1 MVNDPGKNGG
11 HAATIAHASTAP
23 ITSRLW
29 FHTTDKIV
37 YYYDSTRVK
46 WLSVNEYTVDAAST
60 TASST
65 SNDILQQHGV
75 SLLVS
80 SSERG
85 HPLPYDCT
93 VTGWYWKHGG
103 TAVAARELALGRFD
117 VSAGTNNTRHYSVTP
132 AAWQEFQ
139 EQDLDED
146 FDTQDCLGLIA
157 YGTTVLVYTR
167 CTVTYR
173 RRPS

>member
-93 VTGWYWKHGG
+93 
-103 TAVAARELALGRFD
+103 AGRLWPRA
-117 VSAGTNNTRHYSVTP
+117 SWRWAGLMCRQGPTTP
-132 AAWQEFQ
+132 A
-139 EQDLDED
+139 
-146 FDTQDCLGLIA
+146 TI
-157 YGTTVLVYTR
+157 R
-167 CTVTYR
+167 SPR
-173 RRPS
+173 RRGRSSRSRISTRTSIPRTVWG